1 MQNQRITDTLPEP
14 GLKTVI
20 THASLITG
28 EVRGQGDFRL
38 EGQFTGSI
46 EVDGLFFVAKEG
58 DFKGE
63 AKVENMVIEG
73 RVDGQIRAVTKI
85 EIRSS
90 GHVQGNII
98 CQQIAIAEGAF
109 FDGKIKTNKGKTVTP
124 EYFVEK
130 RKDLQTDPKAK

>member
-1 MQNQRITDTLPEP
+1 MQNQRITDALPEP

-20 THASLITG
+20 TPASLITG

-46 EVDGLFFVAKEG
+46 EIDGLFFVAKEG
-58 DFKGE
+58 NFKGE

-109 FDGKIKTNKGKTVTP
+109 FDGKIKTNKGKIVTP

-130 RKDLQTDPKAK
+130 RKDLQSDLKAK